1 MRFKKPEAFS
11 AFFPPNYAIK
21 TKEDQKAWVE
31 KESFCV
37 YSVQY
42 CCSVV
47 QRQKAFYI
55 TL

>member
-1 MRFKKPEAFS
+1 MCFKKPEAFS
-11 AFFPPNYAIK
+11 AFSPPNYALK
-21 TKEDQKAWVE
+21 TKEDQKAWIE
-31 KESFCV
+31 KESFHV

-55 TL
+55 AL